1 MHVCFRGGTGDSRVS
16 RSISVIRGFTK
27 NMKAMSLKA
36 KEGGGGGHGRRRRRK
51 EADGGDHKDGS
62 RAASAK
68 IAPAQLQED
77 ETYDGNDHRRDQE
90 VRSEEDKKGGKKQE
104 YCDKCC
110 SPLLDDDGD
119 GADEKKDSVR
129 EWVAEP
135 GAGVLLTLSPRPDGS
150 NCLRRVRFR
159 EELFD
164 AWAAQ
169 SWWADN
175 HDRIVE
181 LYSVVQSDD
190 DGDDDD
196 AAAAMPATPCQS
208 DEEEAPQD
216 ATTPRAESWSPST
229 SNFSGEPSCGSG
241 SAGTVGSPILGL
253 VTDNRSGSKTPPR
266 RAPRAAAAQQDD
278 DEGEEEEGVDDQ
290 QWREWVEEYEPGV
303 FLTVRAYP
311 DHPLQLRHVELS
323 RERFGE
329 VKAKVWWEENK
340 DKLRSLYSF

>member
-51 EADGGDHKDGS
+51 EADGGGHNDASG
-62 RAASAK
+62 APSAK
-68 IAPAQLQED
+68 IAPAQLQD
-77 ETYDGNDHRRDQE
+77 EAGNDDRRGDHE
-90 VRSEEDKKGGKKQE
+90 LHIEEDKKGGRKQE

-110 SPLLDDDGD
+110 SPLLDDDDGG
-119 GADEKKDSVR
+119 GADDGVR

-135 GAGVLLTLSPRPDGS
+135 EPGVLLTLSPRPDGS
-150 NCLRRVRFR
+150 NRLRRVRFR

-190 DGDDDD
+190 DND

-216 ATTPRAESWSPST
+216 ATTPHAESWSPST
-229 SNFSGEPSCGSG
+229 SNFSGEPSSGSG
-241 SAGTVGSPILGL
+241 SAGTVGSPIMGL
-253 VTDNRSGSKTPPR
+253 VTAPDNRSGSKAPPP
-266 RAPRAAAAQQDD
+266 RAPRAAVAQQDN
-278 DEGEEEEGVDDQ
+278 EGEEEEEDVGDQ
-290 QWREWVEEYEPGV
+290 QWKEWVEEYDPGV

-329 VKAKVWWEENK
+329 VKARVWWEENK
-340 DKLRSLYSF
+340 DKLRNLYSF

>member
-51 EADGGDHKDGS
+51 EADGGDHNDASG
-62 RAASAK
+62 APSAK
-68 IAPAQLQED
+68 IAPAQLQD
-77 ETYDGNDHRRDQE
+77 EADNDDRRRDHE
-90 VRSEEDKKGGKKQE
+90 LRIEEDKKGGKKQE

-110 SPLLDDDGD
+110 SPLLDDDDCG
-119 GADEKKDSVR
+119 GADDGVR

-135 GAGVLLTLSPRPDGS
+135 EPGVLLTLSPRPDGS
-150 NCLRRVRFR
+150 NRLRRVRFR

-164 AWAAQ
+164 ARAAQ

-190 DGDDDD
+190 DDDDD
-196 AAAAMPATPCQS
+196 AAGAMPASPCQS
-208 DEEEAPQD
+208 AEEEAPQD

-229 SNFSGEPSCGSG
+229 SNFSGEPSSGSG

-253 VTDNRSGSKTPPR
+253 VTAPDNRSGSKAPPPR
-266 RAPRAAAAQQDD
+266 TPRAAAAQQDNED
-278 DEGEEEEGVDDQ
+278 NEEEEDVGDQ
-290 QWREWVEEYEPGV
+290 QWKEWVEEYDPGV

-329 VKAKVWWEENK
+329 VKARVWWEENK